1 MEMNAMVK
9 VVVVVLVVCMLLACG
24 AVGAVPAGEDP
35 PTGEVVSQPGEAP
48 GDDLWDRLIRVEES
62 VWE

>member
-1 MEMNAMVK
+1 MRNIVK
-9 VVVVVLVVCMLLACG
+9 IGLVLLVVCALLACG

-35 PTGEVVSQPGEAP
+35 PTEEVVSQPGEAP